1 MSQNIGKKFENNF
14 KASIPNN
21 VFYHRLKDAAQS
33 FYQSENLRF
42 SSKNP
47 CDAFLYK
54 CPVFFAIEMKSVG
67 SSSISFERNKGE
79 KGIIHFHQ
87 IEALRKF
94 ALHKGVIAGF
104 LLNFRHKDGVETCY
118 FLHIKDFDEMIE
130 SIQKKSFNEKDLLK
144 NNPIVIENI
153 KKRTN
158 YTYNVSKF
166 LQEAQNVYF
175 NIDMEDN
182 I

>member
-1 MSQNIGKKFENNF
+1 MAQNIGKKFENNF
-14 KASIPNN
+14 KASMPDD
-21 VFYHRLKDAAQS
+21 VFYYRLKDSAQS
-33 FYQSENLRF
+33 FYQSNNLRF

-54 CPVFFAIEMKSVG
+54 YPMFVAIELKNVAST
-67 SSSISFERNKGE
+67 SISFERNKTE
-79 KGIIHFHQ
+79 KGVIHFHQ

-94 ALHKGVIAGF
+94 ASYKGIVAGF
-104 LLNFRHKDGVETCY
+104 VLNFRHKDGTEICY
-118 FLHIKDFDEMIE
+118 FLHIKNFDKMIE
-130 SIQKKSFNEKDLLK
+130 NINKKSFNEKDLLK

-166 LQEAQNVYF
+166 LQDARSVYC
-175 NIDMEDN
+175 NIDTEE
-182 I
+182 